1 VRVAVAVG
9 AELDVHG
16 RLHEAHEAVY
26 GSVRRM
32 WLASINGAVSPVE
45 EARIPVTDEG
55 LLRGDGGFEVL
66 RVYGGRPFA
75 LDDHLARLGRTCAGL
90 RLDVDLDALRAEAP
104 AVVREPES
112 LLRLVVTRGGARIAI
127 AEPLPARPERARVA
141 TVTYAPS
148 RVLNGLKTL
157 SYGANMLAV
166 RLAKE
171 QGADE
176 ALFVT
181 PHGRVLE
188 GPTWTFFWVAGG
200 RLLTPPLSDGILDSI
215 TRRRLLE
222 ECEVTEAP
230 CTLDDVRAAAEAF
243 IASSVR
249 EVLPIAAVDEIEL
262 SQAPGPATRAAHE
275 ALKRRVARELEQEAA
290 AA

>member
-1 VRVAVAVG
+1 
-9 AELDVHG
+9 
-16 RLHEAHEAVY
+16 
-26 GSVRRM
+26 M
-32 WLASINGAVSPVE
+32 WLASVNGAVSPVE
-45 EARIPVTDEG
+45 EARIPITDEG

-90 RLDVDLDALRAEAP
+90 RLDVDLDALRGEAL

-112 LLRLVVTRGGARIAI
+112 LLRLVVTRGGLRIAI
-127 AEPLPARPERARVA
+127 GEPLPVHPETARIA
-141 TVTYAPS
+141 TVTYAPN

-157 SYGANMLAV
+157 SYAGNMLAG

-176 ALFVT
+176 ALLVT

-188 GPTWTFFWVAGG
+188 GPTWTFFWVAGA
-200 RLLTPPLSDGILDSI
+200 RLHTPPLSDGILDSI

-222 ECEVTEAP
+222 ECDVREVP
-230 CTLDDVRAAAEAF
+230 CTLDDVRAAEEAF

-249 EVLPIAAVDEIEL
+249 EVLPIAAVDDIVL
-262 SQAPGPATRAAHE
+262 PLAPGPVSRAAHE
-275 ALKRRVARELEQEAA
+275 AFTQRVARELQQEAA

>member
-1 VRVAVAVG
+1 
-9 AELDVHG
+9 
-16 RLHEAHEAVY
+16 
-26 GSVRRM
+26 M
-32 WLASINGAVSPVE
+32 WLASVNGTVTPVE
-45 EARIPVTDEG
+45 EALIPVSDEG

-75 LDDHLARLGRTCAGL
+75 LDDHFARLAHTCAGL
-90 RLDVDLDALRAEAP
+90 RLEVDLDAFRAEAL

-112 LLRLVVTRGGARIAI
+112 LLRLVVTRGGRRIAI
-127 AEPLPARPERARVA
+127 GEPLPARPPVARVK
-141 TVTYAPS
+141 TVTYAPT

-157 SYGANMLAV
+157 SYAANMLAG

-176 ALFVT
+176 ALLVT

-188 GPTWTFFWVAGG
+188 GPTWTFFWASGG
-200 RLLTPPLSDGILDSI
+200 TLYTPPLSEGILDSI

-222 ECEVTEAP
+222 ECDVTEAV
-230 CTLDDVRAAAEAF
+230 CTLDDVRAAEEAF

-249 EVLPIAAVDEIEL
+249 EVMPIAAVDDIEL
-262 SQAPGPATRAAHE
+262 PAAPGPATDAAH
-275 ALKRRVARELEQEAA
+275 AAFTRRVEGELAA
-290 AA
+290 QGAPA